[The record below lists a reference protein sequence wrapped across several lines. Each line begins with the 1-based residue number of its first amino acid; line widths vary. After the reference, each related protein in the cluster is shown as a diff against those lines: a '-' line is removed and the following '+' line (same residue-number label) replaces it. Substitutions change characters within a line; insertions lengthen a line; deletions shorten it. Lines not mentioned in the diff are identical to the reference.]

1 MIFDMCAKIT
11 FRTLIPP
18 HSRRNHRL
26 RTVTDRTMNTNT
38 GASTNNTANARET
51 PNAAVSGGT
60 SRATA
65 VDIAFDARRAQNAA
79 SYHENRGE
87 ICVFKATP
95 IVFMYCFHLLSLRS
109 FVCSARSEG
118 YYLRWSSIH
127 DSGGL
132 YLPPVYE
139 RAVPS
144 FHCV

>member
-1 MIFDMCAKIT
+1 MCAKIT

-26 RTVTDRTMNTNT
+26 RTVTDSTMNTNT

-51 PNAAVSGGT
+51 PNAAVSGGN

-87 ICVFKATP
+87 IRVFTSDA
-95 IVFMYCFHLLSLRS
+95 YCFYVLFSPSLAS
-109 FVCSARSEG
+109 FVRLQREK
-118 YYLRWSSIH
+118 
-127 DSGGL
+127 
-132 YLPPVYE
+132 
-139 RAVPS
+139 
-144 FHCV
+144 